1 MTSGATHPTAT
12 FVRIAGENTD
22 FAYYLCNDGTPQDRE
37 RDMEKLYLFMG
48 MGYRGF
54 APDGFEG
61 VITLYR
67 PFSLGIGQKWADAG
81 ISGTHRF
88 LEAHRGRGMPR

>member
-1 MTSGATHPTAT
+1 MHLTLWS
-12 FVRIAGENTD
+12 VRIAGENTD

-37 RDMEKLYLFMG
+37 KDMEKLYLFMG

-54 APDGFEG
+54 APDGFDG

-67 PFSLGIGQKWADAG
+67 PFSLGIRQNGTDAG

-88 LEAHRGRGMPR
+88 LEAHRGRGRPR